1 MGKAF
6 DALGEKEKQ
15 IVRLWASDEYE
26 TRLLRMRQGL
36 STLPLRD
43 TRERWIDAR
52 CEGLASR
59 AELLRIILE
68 SN

>member
-6 DALGEKEKQ
+6 DTLGEKEKQ

-26 TRLLRMRQGL
+26 TALSHRRQGR
-36 STLPLRD
+36 SAPPPTIG
-43 TRERWIDAR
+43 RERWIEER
-52 CEGLASR
+52 CEGLASH

-68 SN
+68 SK